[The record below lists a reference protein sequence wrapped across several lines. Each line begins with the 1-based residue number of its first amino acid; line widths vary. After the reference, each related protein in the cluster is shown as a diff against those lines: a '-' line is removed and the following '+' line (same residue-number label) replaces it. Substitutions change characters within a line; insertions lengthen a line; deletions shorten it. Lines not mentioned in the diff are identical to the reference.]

1 MKHAIRALLGLVA
14 TIAAV
19 LAVTVT
25 PSSAGGSVTPDQLS
39 QAGWTCIQPRAD
51 PTREICAPP
60 GVGLPPLPGT
70 PDFADRG
77 PSYEFLVFEFATGE
91 FIGTQHLLRPDIYL
105 NGTPPCPKQPGGE
118 YIYIPRNDLWG
129 CFRPN

>member
-1 MKHAIRALLGLVA
+1 MTLSGGQSSVRRYLTRFVGRGRQWDNRLKGRRCGVFCRQGRAGRWAMKHAIRALLGLVA

-70 PDFADRG
+70 P
-77 PSYEFLVFEFATGE
+77 
-91 FIGTQHLLRPDIYL
+91 
-105 NGTPPCPKQPGGE
+105 
-118 YIYIPRNDLWG
+118 
-129 CFRPN
+129 